1 MKRCGRWA
9 AGAVAWLATTAALAQ
24 GPIPAE
30 VRLGQRVEAVRRA
43 WPVASMVVVADSER
57 AYLEALGA
65 WSPERRFPVLLDD
78 GSDRAREDAA
88 RFIRAFGPERVRL
101 YSSSEAA
108 RPVGRAEI
116 EAAVASAWGA
126 DGTAALR
133 EQWARMKFSPP
144 GVVVAS
150 ETDAAWAGAA
160 ALAAGHG
167 QPIVWTASPRG
178 RLGGVIDDG
187 DLRSLRDAIEAAVR
201 TGPWSWAGTGD
212 EIDVVTLCLNAPT
225 KVKDA
230 GVEGTLALT
239 DVLGR
244 GADGERWAWSGMV
257 FGSAAESA
265 YRAMCSLF
273 LQPDSAWLFNGYSRG
288 GAYAAYAPDGAAER
302 LEEAGLTVHR
312 SGRPA
317 GGRADWGLATIGGVR
332 AGLVCVNSSGQRRWF
347 ELAPGRCDGVDT
359 PLLVVPSAVH
369 FIHSFSAQNLDDAAS
384 IAPAWLAQGAFVYYG
399 SVDEPFLRA
408 FVTPT
413 ELVTRLLAAAPFG
426 AAARRGGPVWKLNYF
441 GDPLYTLG
449 PAAAGFG
456 GAVDFAGLRD
466 VGMELRGALETRA
479 IARASRLL
487 CLLGRDGD
495 VVDLAV
501 ASSDPEAASAGV
513 LAAVRMGRVEA
524 VGALYG
530 RMPERL
536 QRDGRY
542 ADPVWQLIE
551 PVIDGEIDGATARL
565 LGTMVRRS
573 RFERDA
579 SLAARALS
587 RAEGPASASAL
598 LTRLMEEAPT
608 EGDKRALARQLTR
621 Y

>member
-1 MKRCGRWA
+1 M
-9 AGAVAWLATTAALAQ
+9 
-24 GPIPAE
+24 
-30 VRLGQRVEAVRRA
+30 
-43 WPVASMVVVADSER
+43 
-57 AYLEALGA
+57 
-65 WSPERRFPVLLDD
+65 
-78 GSDRAREDAA
+78 
-88 RFIRAFGPERVRL
+88 
-101 YSSSEAA
+101 
-108 RPVGRAEI
+108 
-116 EAAVASAWGA
+116 
-126 DGTAALR
+126 
-133 EQWARMKFSPP
+133 
-144 GVVVAS
+144 
-150 ETDAAWAGAA
+150 
-160 ALAAGHG
+160 
-167 QPIVWTASPRG
+167 
-178 RLGGVIDDG
+178 
-187 DLRSLRDAIEAAVR
+187 
-201 TGPWSWAGTGD
+201 
-212 EIDVVTLCLNAPT
+212 
-225 KVKDA
+225 
-230 GVEGTLALT
+230 
-239 DVLGR
+239 
-244 GADGERWAWSGMV
+244 
-257 FGSAAESA
+257 
-265 YRAMCSLF
+265 
-273 LQPDSAWLFNGYSRG
+273 
-288 GAYAAYAPDGAAER
+288 
-302 LEEAGLTVHR
+302 
-312 SGRPA
+312 
-317 GGRADWGLATIGGVR
+317 
-332 AGLVCVNSSGQRRWF
+332 
-347 ELAPGRCDGVDT
+347 
-359 PLLVVPSAVH
+359 
-369 FIHSFSAQNLDDAAS
+369 
-384 IAPAWLAQGAFVYYG
+384 YYG

-466 VGMELRGALETRA
+466 AGMELRGALETRA